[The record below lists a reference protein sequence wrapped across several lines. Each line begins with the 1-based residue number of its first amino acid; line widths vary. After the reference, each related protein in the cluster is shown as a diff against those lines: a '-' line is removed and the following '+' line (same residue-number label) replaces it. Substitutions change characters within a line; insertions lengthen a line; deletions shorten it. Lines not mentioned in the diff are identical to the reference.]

1 MRTIVVSILV
11 LAVAAVAGCVRPA
24 PEAPAAIAETVVA
37 DDPKPPAAVQDVP
50 PAVAE
55 LVKERNKLHKRQTGA
70 LLTITAQW
78 EREPGIAPSVRVY
91 WQIDYD
97 GPRRPFTILTPG
109 QGTDEARAH
118 FWYLKPDGTAAAF
131 TRGWGGVI
139 SGPQPLKQKAW
150 LSVAADGKPVNGK
163 LIVGGGSFL
172 KRFAGRD
179 LRPGDPPLWA
189 QLRYTATD
197 RGDGYEWPVDPVTLE
212 VRQGPAWTLD
222 AWTGELWSQVV
233 EVTVK

>member
-24 PEAPAAIAETVVA
+24 AEAPAATGGAVVA
-37 DDPKPPAAVQDVP
+37 DDPQPPAEGKDVP

-70 LLTITAQW
+70 LLTITAKW
-78 EREPGIAPSVRVY
+78 EKDPGIEWSVRIY
-91 WQIDYD
+91 WSIDYD

-109 QGTDEARAH
+109 KGTDPVVAH
-118 FWYLKPDGTAAAF
+118 FWYLTPDGTAAAF
-131 TRGWGGVI
+131 TWGWGGMI
-139 SGPQPLKQKAW
+139 SGPQPLKQKGMF
-150 LSVAADGKPVNGK
+150 SVSDGGKPVTGR
-163 LIVGGGSFL
+163 LEQGGSYL
-172 KRFAGRD
+172 KRKLGWEP
-179 LRPGDPPLWA
+179 RPGDPPLWV

-197 RGDGYEWPVDPVTLE
+197 RGDGYEWPVDPVTLR
-212 VRQGPAWTLD
+212 VQQGPPWTLD

-233 EVTVK
+233 EVTAK

>member
-1 MRTIVVSILV
+1 MKTIGMSMLA

-24 PEAPAAIAETVVA
+24 PEAPAAAEKAVVA
-37 DDPKPPAAVQDVP
+37 DDPKPPAAGKDVP
-50 PAVAE
+50 PALAE

-78 EREPGIAPSVRVY
+78 EKDPGIEWAIRVD
-91 WQIDYD
+91 WSIDYD

-109 QGTDEARAH
+109 QGTDPVMAH

-131 TRGWGGVI
+131 TSGWGGLI
-139 SGPQPLKQKAW
+139 SGPQPLKQKGMF
-150 LSVAADGKPVNGK
+150 SVSDGGKPVTGR
-163 LIVGGGSFL
+163 LERGVSYL
-172 KRFAGRD
+172 KGAMGREE

-189 QLRYTATD
+189 QLEYTATD
-197 RGDGYEWPVDPVTLE
+197 RGDSDVLSNEH
-212 VRQGPAWTLD
+212 WTLD
-222 AWTGELWSQVV
+222 AWTGALWSPVV